1 VSVLTVTLNPAL
13 DVTYP
18 VPLLNA
24 GATHRVE
31 RPSVRAGGKGVNVA
45 RILRALG
52 DRVVATGLAGGYSG
66 RLLTEELATCGIPAR
81 FAEISAET
89 RRTVSVVDAGGEATV
104 FAERGPEVHDHEWAR
119 FLELYRELAAA
130 AEIIVLSGS
139 LPGGLPVTAYAELIR
154 ATSVPVILDAGGPA
168 LAAGAAAGPAVA
180 KPNKDELAAAGGDPR
195 ALGAD
200 AVVVSDGPAGM
211 RVFTGDDVW
220 QATPPE
226 TVVGNP
232 TGAGDAA
239 AAALARGRHLSW
251 PDRLADAVALS
262 AAAVRCPL
270 AGDADL
276 DLYLRL
282 RRRVT
287 SNRVSG
293 KV

>member
-1 VSVLTVTLNPAL
+1 MSVLTVTLNPAL

-18 VPLLNA
+18 VPGLRA
-24 GATHRVE
+24 GTTHRVE

-45 RILRALG
+45 RVLHALG
-52 DRVVATGLAGGYSG
+52 DHVVATGLAGGYSG
-66 RLLTEELATCGIPAR
+66 RLLTEELAACGIPAR
-81 FAEISAET
+81 FAEIAAET
-89 RRTVSVVDAGGEATV
+89 RRTVSVVDADGEATM
-104 FAERGPEVHDHEWAR
+104 FAERGPEVDAEEWAR
-119 FLELYRELAAA
+119 FLALYRELAAD

-154 ATSVPVILDAGGPA
+154 ATPVPVILDAGGPA

-180 KPNKDELAAAGGDPR
+180 KPNTHELAEAGGDPLG
-195 ALGAD
+195 LGAE

-211 RVFTGDDVW
+211 RVFTGDGVW

-251 PDRLADAVALS
+251 PERLADAVALS
-262 AAAVRCPL
+262 AAAVRSPL
-270 AGDADL
+270 AGDADM
-276 DLYLRL
+276 DLYLRF
-282 RRRVT
+282 RERIT
-287 SNRVSG
+287 SNRV
-293 KV
+293 